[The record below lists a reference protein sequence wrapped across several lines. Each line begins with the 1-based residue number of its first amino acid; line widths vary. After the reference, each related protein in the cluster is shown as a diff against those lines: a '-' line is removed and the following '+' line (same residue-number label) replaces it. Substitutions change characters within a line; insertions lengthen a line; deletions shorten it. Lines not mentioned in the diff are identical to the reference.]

1 MTHLINRTFNHDYPT
16 IASGKGVRL
25 VDTNGKSYIDASGGA
40 AVSSIGHGNAKVV
53 AAIKKQVDDA
63 AYAHTSFFISQ
74 PSEDLADWLIAR
86 APEGFGRV
94 AFVSGGSEAVE
105 AALKLTRQVHIER
118 GEPQRCHFIARGQSY
133 HGGTLGMIALAGPR
147 PTRTLV
153 EPMFGDS
160 LTISHIPP
168 CYAYRH
174 KREDESETEYGLRVA
189 RALEEEILRVG
200 SDKVAGFVAET
211 VSGSS
216 IGCAPPTPGYFK
228 EIRRICD
235 KYGVLLIVDEVMSGM
250 GRTGYLF
257 AIDEDGVAPD
267 LISIAKGLGGGYQ
280 PIGAVLMRNEHY
292 APLAEGSGTLKW
304 THTYMA
310 HPTACAAALA
320 VQQVIEEENLLAN
333 CRARGAELK
342 ERLQQRLG
350 QHPHVGDIRGRG
362 LFIGIEL
369 VADRTTKAPF
379 KRPMKLAETYKKQA
393 MANGMLCYPSGG
405 SADTNEG
412 DHIMLAPPLIITS
425 EEVDEIVEIVERTL
439 NETLAKIE
447 KQGKA
452 S

>member
-16 IASGKGVRL
+16 IASGTGIRL
-25 VDTNGKSYIDASGGA
+25 VDTNGKRYFDASGGA
-40 AVSSIGHGNAKVV
+40 AVSSIGHGHPKVV
-53 AAIKKQVDDA
+53 AANKKQVDEA
-63 AYAHTSFFISQ
+63 AYAHTSFFVSQ
-74 PSEDLADWLIAR
+74 PSEDLADFLVER

-118 GEPQRCHFIARGQSY
+118 GEPNRSHFIARGQSY

-160 LTISHIPP
+160 LSMSHIPP

-174 KREDESETEYGLRVA
+174 KREDESETDYGLRVA

-200 SDKVAGFVAET
+200 PEKVAGFVAET

-216 IGCAPPTPGYFK
+216 LGCAPPTPGYFK

-250 GRTGYLF
+250 GRTGHLF
-257 AIDEDGVAPD
+257 AITEDGVSPD
-267 LISIAKGLGGGYQ
+267 VIAIAKGLGGGYQ
-280 PIGAVLMRNEHY
+280 PIGAVLMRDEHY

-320 VQQVIEEENLLAN
+320 VQQVIEEEGLLEN

-362 LFIGIEL
+362 LFIAIEL

-379 KRPMKLAETYKKQA
+379 KRALKVAETYKKKA

-405 SADTNEG
+405 SADTMDG
-412 DHIMLAPPLIITS
+412 DHVMLAPPLIITA
-425 EEVDEIVEIVERTL
+425 EEINELVDLVERTL
-439 NETLAKIE
+439 ADTVAAIDKA
-447 KQGKA
+447 GK
-452 S
+452 SS

>member
-16 IASGKGVRL
+16 VAGGKGVRL
-25 VDTNGKSYIDASGGA
+25 FDTNGKSYIDASGGA
-40 AVSSIGHGNAKVV
+40 AVSSIGHGNRKVID
-53 AAIKKQVDDA
+53 AIKEQAEQA
-63 AYAHTSFFISQ
+63 AYAHTSFFVSK

-105 AALKLTRQVHIER
+105 AAIKLARQVHIER
-118 GEPQRCHFIARGQSY
+118 GEPQRVHFIARGQSY

-147 PTRTLV
+147 PTRQLV

-160 LTISHIPP
+160 LSISHIPP

-174 KREDESETEYGLRVA
+174 KREDESETDYGMRVA

-200 SDKVAGFVAET
+200 PEKIAGFVAET

-216 IGCAPPTPGYFK
+216 IGRAAPTPGYFK
-228 EIRRICD
+228 EIRPICD
-235 KYGVLLIVDEVMSGM
+235 KYGVPLIGGEVMAGL
-250 GRTGYLF
+250 GRAGDLF
-257 AIDEDGVAPD
+257 AIEEEGVSAD
-267 LISIAKGLGGGYQ
+267 LVAISEGGRGGCR
-280 PIGAVLMRNEHY
+280 PAGAVLMRDEHY
-292 APLAEGSGTLKW
+292 APLAEGSGALKW

-320 VQQVIEEENLLAN
+320 VQKVIEEEGLLAN
-333 CRARGAELK
+333 CRERGAELK
-342 ERLQQRLG
+342 KRLQERLG

-379 KRPMKLAETYKKQA
+379 KRALKLAETYKKQA
-393 MANGMLCYPSGG
+393 MANGMLCYPTGG
-405 SADTNEG
+405 SADSNEG

-425 EEVDEIVEIVERTL
+425 EEVNEIVDIVERTL

-447 KQGKA
+447 K
-452 S
+452 

>member
-16 IASGKGVRL
+16 IASGKGIRL
-25 VDTNGKSYIDASGGA
+25 VDTNGKRYFDASGGA
-40 AVSSIGHGNAKVV
+40 AVSCIGHGNPKVI
-53 AAIKKQVDDA
+53 AAIQQQVEQA
-63 AYAHTSFFISQ
+63 AYAHTSFFVSQ
-74 PSEDLADWLIAR
+74 PSEDLADFLVER

-118 GEPQRCHFIARGQSY
+118 GEPHRSHFIARGQSY

-153 EPMFGDS
+153 EPMFGES
-160 LTISHIPP
+160 LSMSHIPP

-174 KREDESETEYGLRVA
+174 KREDESETDYGLRVA

-200 SDKVAGFVAET
+200 PEKVAGFVAET

-216 IGCAPPTPGYFK
+216 IGGAPPTPGYFK

-250 GRTGYLF
+250 GRTGHLF
-257 AIDEDGVAPD
+257 AITEDGVSPD
-267 LISIAKGLGGGYQ
+267 LIAIAKGLGGGYQ
-280 PIGAVLMRNEHY
+280 PIGAVLMRDEHY

-320 VQQVIEEENLLAN
+320 VQQVIEEEGLLAN

-362 LFIGIEL
+362 LFIAIEL

-379 KRPMKLAETYKKQA
+379 KRALKVAETYKKNA

-405 SADTNEG
+405 SADTIDG
-412 DHIMLAPPLIITS
+412 DHVMLAPPFIITS
-425 EEVDEIVEIVERTL
+425 EEVNELVELVERTL
-439 NETLAKIE
+439 ADTMAYID
-447 KQGKA
+447 KA
-452 S
+452 GMS